1 MPKPSHREIL
11 LTTGLRLIHER
22 GYTRTSVRDILEA
35 AGVPQGSF
43 TNHFRTKEQFGLTVL
58 ERYYEFIRELVERT
72 LLNQKK
78 KPLDRV
84 RGYVDG
90 LIDVLEDG
98 WTRRGCV
105 MGNFSAELTDDN
117 EAIRKRVVEMYDEIQ
132 DDVEDC
138 LREAIRNGDLP
149 RKANA
154 SELAGFFM
162 SSQQGA
168 TLLCKVHRDVAPM
181 RRFKRLLFSK
191 ILTK

>member
-1 MPKPSHREIL
+1 
-11 LTTGLRLIHER
+11 
-22 GYTRTSVRDILEA
+22 
-35 AGVPQGSF
+35 
-43 TNHFRTKEQFGLTVL
+43 
-58 ERYYEFIRELVERT
+58 
-72 LLNQKK
+72 
-78 KPLDRV
+78 
-84 RGYVDG
+84 
-90 LIDVLEDG
+90 
-98 WTRRGCV
+98 

-138 LREAIRNGDLP
+138 LGEAIRNGVLP

-191 ILTK
+191 ILK